1 MAFAFGPRSL
11 KRLEGVHRD
20 LVKVVTRALQLTPID
35 FGVSEGLRSK
45 AREAEMVATG
55 KSKTM
60 HSRHLTG
67 HAVDLGAVEGVN
79 WDTAPVLAKAM
90 RDAAIELGIP
100 IEWGGVWDRKLNAL
114 GEDLM
119 KEHVAYVA
127 RARMDGIV
135 SVLCDGP
142 HFQLPW
148 KQYPG

>member
-1 MAFAFGPRSL
+1 MSFAFGPRSL
-11 KRLEGVHRD
+11 KRLEGVHPD

-35 FGVSEGLRSK
+35 FGVSEGLRSNS
-45 AREAEMVATG
+45 REAEMVATG

-67 HAVDLGAVEGVN
+67 HAVDLAAVEGVN
-79 WDTAPVLAKAM
+79 WDTAPVLARAM

-148 KQYPG
+148 KQYPA